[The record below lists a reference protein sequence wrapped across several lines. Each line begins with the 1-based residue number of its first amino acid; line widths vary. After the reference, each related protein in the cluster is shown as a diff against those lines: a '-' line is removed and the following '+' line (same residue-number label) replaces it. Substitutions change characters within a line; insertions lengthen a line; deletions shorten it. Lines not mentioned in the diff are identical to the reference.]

1 MTFLM
6 ECIEGITGD
15 EDELLITIRKGCS
28 ENAARRLFGLMMND
42 KVHKD
47 GLDVCI
53 LDGVNEYSY
62 YGYNLM
68 SFACDTEKLDDE
80 DLDIRVTFRKEYA
93 TTDKEEGGQ

>member
-1 MTFLM
+1 MMFQM
-6 ECIEGITGD
+6 ECIEGLTGN
-15 EDELLITIRKGCS
+15 EKELLVTIRKQCS

-42 KVHKD
+42 KTHKE

-68 SFACDTEKLDDE
+68 SFACDTTKLDDE
-80 DLDIRVTFRKEYA
+80 DLDIRVTFRDETA
-93 TTDKEEGGQ
+93 DEEGK